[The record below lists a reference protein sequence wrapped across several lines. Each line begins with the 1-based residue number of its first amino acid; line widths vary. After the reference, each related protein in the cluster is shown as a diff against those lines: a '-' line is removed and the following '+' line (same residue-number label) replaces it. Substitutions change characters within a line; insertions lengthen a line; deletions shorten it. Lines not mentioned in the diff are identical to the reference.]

1 MTLLDSTSHRTADEH
16 LKKMV
21 QRPLA
26 QTKKTGMQPVWCPLS
41 SCQLIVL
48 HQIFPRGFQVL
59 DFKYT

>member
-1 MTLLDSTSHRTADEH
+1 MTLLDSTSHRTVDEH
-16 LKKMV
+16 FKKII
-21 QRPLA
+21 QRSLA
-26 QTKKTGMQPVWCPLS
+26 QTKKTGMQPVRSPLS